1 MLVVFRQWR
10 ASSHGVIFDTIQ
22 SLLFSAMKYD
32 LAVTGTNLA
41 SAYDYDT
48 DTKKILSHFK
58 VFARMTP
65 DAKETVIE
73 CLHSVGKLCLMCGD
87 GANDVGAREL

>member
-1 MLVVFRQWR
+1 
-10 ASSHGVIFDTIQ
+10 
-22 SLLFSAMKYD
+22 MKYD

-48 DTKKILSHFK
+48 DTKTILSHFK

-65 DAKETVIE
+65 DAKETVTTQSE
-73 CLHSVGKLCLMCGD
+73 FHVSCAVMEPMMLAH
-87 GANDVGAREL
+87 